1 MRNRTR
7 PAPLTRRDAFLTLDA
22 VMPPVAAMP
31 SAELPPWWRR
41 AAGWPLVQAERAAR
55 WLFANLAG
63 LRRLIAFGLITAG
76 VLLTRFGHGRA
87 VVWPA
92 IFRELHRG
100 GVQLLPLSVAIGAVL
115 GMLVIGQAVGLL
127 IQLGAADL
135 TGRLVVT
142 LVVRELAPLLT
153 AVFVLLR
160 VGTPT
165 VVELGTSRANGEVE
179 ALEALGVDPVHYL
192 VLPRVVGLSL
202 ASCALTLYAL
212 LAALAGGYLV
222 MLLRELPLTLTEYLA
237 QITAALDPLDFVFL
251 FAKSALF
258 GGIIALAACYHG
270 LAYPLRGDQI
280 PGATTR
286 TVEQSLLVILL
297 ADGALLA
304 LRLVL

>member
-1 MRNRTR
+1 MS
-7 PAPLTRRDAFLTLDA
+7 
-22 VMPPVAAMP
+22 P
-31 SAELPPWWRR
+31 SAATPSVRLPSWWRR
-41 AAGWPLVQAERAAR
+41 AAGWPLARAERAAR
-55 WLFANLAG
+55 WLFANLNG

-92 IFRELHRG
+92 IFRELYRG
-100 GVQLLPLSVAIGAVL
+100 GVQLLPLTVTIGALL
-115 GMLVIGQAVGLL
+115 GALLIGQSVGLL

-142 LVVRELAPLLT
+142 LMVRELAPLLT

-160 VGTPT
+160 IGTST
-165 VVELGTSRANGEVE
+165 VVELATSRANGEVE
-179 ALEALGVDPVHYL
+179 ALEALGVDPMHYL
-192 VLPRVVGLSL
+192 VMPRVVGLSL
-202 ASCALTLYAL
+202 ASCALNIYAL
-212 LAALAGGYLV
+212 LAGLAGGYVLV
-222 MLLRELPLTLTEYLA
+222 LVRELPLTLTEFLN
-237 QITAALDPLDFVFL
+237 QIAAAMDPLDFVLL

-286 TVEQSLLVILL
+286 TVEQSLLVIVL
-297 ADGALLA
+297 ADATLLA